1 MDNIVIL
8 SWICLR
14 CFFNFHNGQSTM
26 WGTDSEYVFIVWGPL
41 KQIQVIMVILWVGN
55 IQNIPIPIM
64 IITKIE
70 ILLQ

>member
-1 MDNIVIL
+1 
-8 SWICLR
+8 
-14 CFFNFHNGQSTM
+14 M

-41 KQIQVIMVILWVGN
+41 KQIQVSMVILWVGN